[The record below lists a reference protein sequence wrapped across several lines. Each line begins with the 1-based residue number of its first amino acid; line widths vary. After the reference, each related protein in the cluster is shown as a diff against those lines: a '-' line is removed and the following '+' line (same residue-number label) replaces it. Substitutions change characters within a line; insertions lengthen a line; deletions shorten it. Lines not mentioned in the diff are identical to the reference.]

1 MRAIAK
7 YASVAALAVASVTS
21 ANAATYIMDFSGTD
35 NSNTIGTPG
44 NARTTTTS
52 NGSTS
57 VSVRATGWSTNN
69 NGASSIASYLGAY
82 SAGYGV
88 RNSLPDSHTVD
99 NYGFVDFIVLQF
111 SRSVTLTSAIF
122 NAFSIPGQGAADTD
136 AFVGAYKSPIAWT
149 SSFGD
154 PNAFF
159 SGVQGTF
166 ESNVTSN
173 SAAPRDIS
181 PPYYGN
187 TWIIAAS
194 PTNAD
199 GKFDSFKIGQLGIA
213 AVPEPATWAMM
224 ILGFGM
230 VGGAL
235 RSRRAK
241 ATKVSY
247 AF

>member
-7 YASVAALAVASVTS
+7 YASMAALAVASVTS

-35 NSNTIGTPG
+35 NSNTVGTPG

-57 VSVRATGWSTNN
+57 VSVRATGWSTGNS
-69 NGASSIASYLGAY
+69 GATSTASYLGAY
-82 SAGYGV
+82 PSGYGV
-88 RNSLPDSHTVD
+88 HGANDGHTID
-99 NYGFVDFIVLQF
+99 NYGLVDFIVLQF
-111 SRSVTLTSAIF
+111 SRSVTLTSAVF

-136 AFVGAYKSPIAWT
+136 AFVGAYKTPIAWT
-149 SSFGD
+149 SAVAD
-154 PNAFF
+154 PNVFF
-159 SGVQGTF
+159 AGFQGGF
-166 ESNVTSN
+166 DSNVTSN

-181 PPYYGN
+181 SPYYGN

-194 PTNAD
+194 PTNVD

-224 ILGFGM
+224 IMGFGM

-241 ATKVSY
+241 ATKVGY